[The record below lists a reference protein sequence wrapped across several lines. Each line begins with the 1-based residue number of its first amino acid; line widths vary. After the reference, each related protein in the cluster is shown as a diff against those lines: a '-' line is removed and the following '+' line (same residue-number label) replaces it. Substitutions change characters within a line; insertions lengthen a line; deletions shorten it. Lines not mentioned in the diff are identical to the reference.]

1 MHFKVT
7 QCLVIIV
14 KQHIQWLE
22 IHIKIHGMAGKQCVF
37 STQKTG
43 KRSLSEYLAGISTL
57 SQCTASDAD
66 QGCIA
71 TAKKYGVT

>member
-1 MHFKVT
+1 MCFFYPKD
-7 QCLVIIV
+7 
-14 KQHIQWLE
+14 WE
-22 IHIKIHGMAGKQCVF
+22 
-37 STQKTG
+37 
-43 KRSLSEYLAGISTL
+43 RSLSEYLAGISTF